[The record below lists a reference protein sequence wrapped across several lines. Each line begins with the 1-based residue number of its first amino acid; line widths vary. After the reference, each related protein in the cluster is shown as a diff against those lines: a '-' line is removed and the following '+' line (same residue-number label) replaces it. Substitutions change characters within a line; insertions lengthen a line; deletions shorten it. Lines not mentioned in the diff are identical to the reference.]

1 MCVGG
6 WRYCQNRDVV
16 DVLQK
21 LLDDEIRERSR
32 KNVVQ
37 AREFSEAL
45 CAYINETAVPR
56 KIVSNREG
64 EGAASHV

>member
-1 MCVGG
+1 MAVKGFFF
-6 WRYCQNRDVV
+6 NA
-16 DVLQK
+16 LKFHK
-21 LLDDEIRERSR
+21 LPIRLKPRMTD
-32 KNVVQ
+32 
-37 AREFSEAL
+37 FTL